1 MPTRTSPDSPTD
13 AGHALRRGG
22 MRFVKFNPEINTGT
36 IIQIGAIVLTAIYGV
51 GAFNARLDAQ
61 AALIETN
68 RLTAAT
74 ANTAA
79 VDSLKELKT
88 DMREVQKSM
97 NDIKE
102 SVAILR
108 GRAADNADRR
118 TSR

>member
-1 MPTRTSPDSPTD
+1 MPTRNTPDSRPD
-13 AGHALRRGG
+13 AGHAPRRGG
-22 MRFVKFNPEINTGT
+22 WRFMRFNPEINTGT
-36 IIQIGAIVLTAIYGV
+36 IIQIGTIVVVAVYGV

-74 ANTAA
+74 ANSTA
-79 VDSLKELKT
+79 VESLKELKT

-108 GRAADNADRR
+108 GRAADTADRR
-118 TSR
+118 TAR